1 MGAES
6 TGRGR
11 TVQARGER
19 EDGDEDFDGATGP
32 EGIVAAAAAA
42 VVVCIERDAG
52 PRLKEE
58 GVGFFLSDDEGLVVC
73 TVRGTGSTSEAV
85 ALVVVQVSRGKR
97 KRGTATGFDPVIDDI
112 LRS

>member
-32 EGIVAAAAAA
+32 EEIVAAA
-42 VVVCIERDAG
+42 VVCIERDAG
-52 PRLKEE
+52 PCLKEE
-58 GVGFFLSDDEGLVVC
+58 GVGFFLSDDEGLAVC